1 MAITTGALALA
12 SRWFDE
18 ATVRRTFEPLIADWQ
33 REWQDASPSR
43 RARVS
48 LRGLAAFICAVIVSS
63 PQIARTSAPSSV
75 TNRVATRIAWFTLPT
90 TALLMMPF
98 VLRIEPRWLEGV
110 RILLIIPQ
118 ALILAFPFA
127 MIAAADAIRCHEPVP
142 PRIQRAIVVK
152 LGIVAVLLMVCFHG
166 WVVPA
171 ANQAW
176 RVKTMPAGINAPA
189 RGVRELTTLELI
201 NDPSR
206 AHAGDTTNEGGRAAV
221 IRRELNNR
229 AHLAIL
235 PAMLLWLR
243 WGMLDRPRR
252 RWYSPLPSWLL
263 TPIVI
268 VAFFALN
275 FVGINFARSAAVG
288 AAVGA
293 WLPTLVFLAFGL
305 IARWWS
311 RPQLI
316 QQDC

>member
-1 MAITTGALALA
+1 MAITSRALGFAQ
-12 SRWFDE
+12 RWFD
-18 ATVRRTFEPLIADWQ
+18 AAAVQRIFEPLIADWQ

-75 TNRVATRIAWFTLPT
+75 TNRVASRIARFTFSATVLFI
-90 TALLMMPF
+90 APF
-98 VLRIEPRWLEGV
+98 LWSEPRWLDGV
-110 RILLIIPQ
+110 RILFLIPH
-118 ALILAFPFA
+118 ALTLAFPFA
-127 MIAAADAIRCHEPVP
+127 MIAAVDTIRCDESLP
-142 PRIQRAIVVK
+142 PQVARAVVVK
-152 LGIVAVLLMVCFHG
+152 LGLLSVLLMVCFHG

-176 RVKTMPAGINAPA
+176 RVDMAPAGVRAPA
-189 RGVRELTTLELI
+189 RGVRELTTIELI
-201 NDPSR
+201 TDPSR
-206 AHAGDTTNEGGRAAV
+206 AHAGETTNASGRAAV

-235 PAMLLWLR
+235 PVMLLWLR

-252 RWYSPLPSWLL
+252 RWYSPLPSWLV
-263 TPIVI
+263 TPIMI
-268 VAFFALN
+268 AAFGALN
-275 FVGINFARSAAVG
+275 FIGVNFARSVAASAAVG
-288 AAVGA
+288 V
-293 WLPTLVFLAFGL
+293 WLPTLGFIAVGL
-305 IARWWS
+305 IARWS

>member
-1 MAITTGALALA
+1 MAITTRALAFA

-75 TNRVATRIAWFTLPT
+75 TNRVATRIALFTLPA
-90 TALLMMPF
+90 TALLILPF
-98 VLRIEPRWLEGV
+98 VLDPGGLDVV
-110 RILLIIPQ
+110 RILLIAPHGMV
-118 ALILAFPFA
+118 LAFPFA
-127 MIAAADAIRCHEPVP
+127 MVAAVDAIRRHEPLP
-142 PRIQRAIVVK
+142 PHVERAVAVK
-152 LGIVAVLLMVCFHG
+152 LGILAVLLMVSFHG

-176 RVKTMPAGINAPA
+176 RVKTMRAGLSAPA
-189 RGVRELTTLELI
+189 RGVRELTTMQLLT
-201 NDPSR
+201 DPSHW
-206 AHAGDTTNEGGRAAV
+206 HAGERTNAGGRAAV

-229 AHLAIL
+229 AHLAVL
-235 PAMLLWLR
+235 PVLLLWLR

-263 TPIVI
+263 TPIVF

-275 FVGINFARSAAVG
+275 FMGVNFARSAAIS
-288 AAVGA
+288 AAMGV
-293 WLPTLVFLAFGL
+293 WLPTLVFIAVGL